1 MTKRKVGLTKRVLIA
16 VGIIV
21 AIRLFGI
28 VGGLIAGIIGY
39 LWIKLPLLEEKPYVV
54 DLGDKGDVEGL
65 IKALGGR
72 DSFVRG
78 DAAMS
83 LGSIGDVRAVEPL
96 IQALND
102 EDYIVRADAAYAHGD
117 IGDARAVEPLTQAL
131 NDENSDVRAEAKDAL
146 NKIKAEKS

>member
-1 MTKRKVGLTKRVLIA
+1 LGAEKETMTKRKVGLTKRVLIA

-21 AIRLFGI
+21 AFSLFGI

-39 LWIKLPLLEEKPYVV
+39 LWIKFPFLEGKPYVV
-54 DLGDKGDVEGL
+54 ELEDNGEVEGL
-65 IKALGGR
+65 IKALENR

-102 EDYIVRADAAYAHGD
+102 E
-117 IGDARAVEPLTQAL
+117 
-131 NDENSDVRAEAKDAL
+131 NSDVRAEAKDAL
-146 NKIKAEKS
+146 DKIKAEKS